1 MRLNGRSLLE
11 DTVTDITIRK
21 KNEVYVTVKAEPAI
35 CQELSDLFTFDVPGA
50 KFMPQYRSKYW
61 DGKIRLFSP
70 ATGEVYGGLVDKIV
84 NWARK
89 SEYSLEFEDNQ
100 FYGAPFEENAI
111 ISREGVKSYMTKISR
126 HKPRDYQVD
135 AVYDALK
142 YNRKLLIS
150 PTASGKSLM
159 IYAVVRYYVET
170 KKKVLLVVPTTSL
183 VEQMFKDFEDYGWNA
198 EKYCHKIYSGK
209 EKTNEYPVTIT
220 TWQSIYKLKRPFFK
234 DFNVAIGDEA
244 HLFKSKSLVSIMTKM
259 DDAKYRYGFTGT
271 LDGSQTH
278 KWVLEGLFGP
288 SYRVTQ
294 TKELIDKGHLSKL
307 QIRVL
312 ILKHKD
318 QKFETYED
326 EIQYII
332 SHTKRNR
339 FIKNLALD
347 LKGNTLILFSR
358 VATHGE
364 ILYESINS
372 SVQGSRKV
380 FYVHGGIEAQE
391 RERIREITENENNA
405 IIVASYGTFS
415 TGINIKRLHNV
426 IFASPSKSR
435 IRNLQSIG
443 RVLRKGD
450 GKLKAVLY
458 DIADDIS
465 YNSRKN
471 YTLNHLVERIKIYN
485 EEKFNYEI
493 IQINLKENG

>member
-21 KNEVYVTVKAEPAI
+21 KNEVYVPVKAEPAI

-294 TKELIDKGHLSKL
+294 TKDLIDKGHLSKL

-426 IFASPSKSR
+426 IFTSPSKSR

>member
-1 MRLNGRSLLE
+1 MRLSGRNSLE
-11 DTVTDITIRK
+11 DMTDITIKK

-89 SEYSLEFEDNQ
+89 SEYSLEFENNKH
-100 FYGAPFEENAI
+100 YGTPFEENEI
-111 ISREGVKSYMTKISR
+111 ISREGVKEYMTRISKY
-126 HKPRDYQVD
+126 KPRDYQVD

-150 PTASGKSLM
+150 PTASGKSMM
-159 IYAVVRYYVET
+159 IYAVVRYFVET
-170 KKKVLLVVPTTSL
+170 KKKVLLIVPTTSL
-183 VEQMFKDFEDYGWNA
+183 VEQMYKDFKDYGWNA
-198 EKYCHKIYSGK
+198 DRYCHRIYSGK
-209 EKTNEYPVTIT
+209 EKTNENAVTIT
-220 TWQSIYKLKRPFFK
+220 TWQSVYKLKRPFFK
-234 DFNVAIGDEA
+234 DFDVAIGDEA

-259 DDAKYRYGFTGT
+259 DSAKYRYGFTGT

-288 SYRVTQ
+288 SYKVTQ

-312 ILKHKD
+312 ILKHTD
-318 QKFETYED
+318 QKFDTYED
-326 EIQYII
+326 ELQYII
-332 SHTKRNR
+332 SHIKRNK
-339 FIKNLALD
+339 FIRNLALD
-347 LKGNTLILFSR
+347 LKGNSLILFSR
-358 VATHGE
+358 VATHGQ
-364 ILYESINS
+364 ILFDSINS
-372 SVQGSRKV
+372 SVQNNRKV
-380 FYVHGGIEAQE
+380 FYVHGGVEAQE
-391 RERIREITENENNA
+391 RERIREITEQERDA

-415 TGINIKRLHNV
+415 TGINIKNLHNV

-443 RVLRKGD
+443 RVLRTGD
-450 GKLKAVLY
+450 NKKKAVLY

-465 YNSRKN
+465 YKSRKN
-471 YTLNHLVERIKIYN
+471 YTLNHLVERVKIYN

-493 IQINLKENG
+493 IQINLRNNG